1 MANYQRVNAQ
11 SLQYSAII
19 TDPVSVDL
27 STGTVIVDY
36 TDEAF
41 YYIDVAV
48 LNTGTFTLQNN
59 QIHAS
64 GDLEINNTYVLNKT
78 SPTGLATIFTEGTAI
93 HGTGTIYGTGDIV

>member
-1 MANYQRVNAQ
+1 MANYQQVSAEF
-11 SLQYSAII
+11 LQYSAII

-41 YYIDVAV
+41 YAIDVAL

-59 QIHAS
+59 QIHVS
-64 GDLEINNTYVLNKT
+64 SDLEINNTYILNKT
-78 SPTGLATIFTEGTAI
+78 SPTGLASIFTEGTPI
-93 HGTGTIYGTGDIV
+93 YGTGTIYGTGDIV